1 LHLRQWETGSIELS
15 KVRAAATADL
25 RTDPDRLKG
34 PRQGVQDRLG
44 CHMLR
49 RRESQHSHQINRRQ
63 IPCQLIKRCPSFGD
77 DLKFNGYAERRCI
90 YNIDSHPFAPN
101 RTPHINDDTEMC
113 ESQLAQSLDFL
124 SRERL
129 V

>member
-1 LHLRQWETGSIELS
+1 MC
-15 KVRAAATADL
+15 AAATAEL
-25 RTDPDRLKG
+25 SADPDRLKG
-34 PRQGVQDRLG
+34 SRQRVQDGLG
-44 CHMLR
+44 RHVLR
-49 RRESQHSHQINRRQ
+49 GRESQHSHQINRRQ
-63 IPCQLIKRCPSFGD
+63 IPCQLVKRCPSFGH
-77 DLKFNGYAERRCI
+77 DLKFNGYAERRRI

-101 RTPHINDDTEMC
+101 RTPHVNHDTEMC